1 MTEQISALID
11 DELSIDDA
19 VRALANMQSNRQATE
34 VWSQYHLIGDAM
46 RGSTMFGAD
55 FRQNLMQKLESEPT
69 VLAPNAGQSMAVKI
83 DAVKNRVP
91 AKWSIAASVAAVMMV
106 GWVAMNEQMQSGNT
120 VAPIALAKVE
130 PVQQV
135 SPVAQLSP
143 VEQPS
148 IGESIPAEYL
158 MAHQASAP
166 SASSYYIQSVNYA
179 E

>member
-19 VRALANMQSNRQATE
+19 VRALSNMQSNKQAAE

-46 RGSTMFGAD
+46 RGSAVFGAD
-55 FRQNLMQKLESEPT
+55 FKQSLMQKLESEPT
-69 VLAPNAGQSMAVKI
+69 VLAPNAGQSMTAKI

-106 GWVAMNEQMQSGNT
+106 GWVAIHEQIQSGNT
-120 VAPIALAKVE
+120 AAPIALAKVE

-135 SPVAQLSP
+135 SS

-148 IGESIPAEYL
+148 TGESIPAEYL